1 MNPVGTQPAG
11 LYVHVP
17 FCSSVCPYCDFAVTI
32 AGEARRDAWAEGVVR
47 EAAMYSAGGLEV
59 ETVYFGG
66 GTPSTIPFERLAAI
80 AAGLRRHLEISSDA
94 WWHLEANPEDVSAE
108 TAAGW
113 RSLGFRFVSL
123 GVQSFDDRT
132 LAFLGRRHS
141 GAQAAAA
148 VGRLLEAGFDTVSV
162 DLIYGLDGQSGG
174 DWRRQLELAVGLGV
188 HHLSCYQLT
197 VHDGTVFGRRRDR
210 GLLRELAE
218 DDQAELFFL
227 THELLADA
235 GRPAYEV
242 SNFASAPEHRSR
254 HNLKYWTHA
263 PYLGLGPSAHSFAG
277 GRRWWNLAKLRLWQA
292 AVDGGAPPVAGEE
305 RPTPRELLLEHL
317 MLGLRTADG
326 IDPAALE
333 QRFGVDIV
341 ARNGGVVE
349 SLCASGHLE
358 RSGGRLRPTLRG
370 LAVAD
375 TLARSFDLET
385 GDDRGPA
392 AVD

>member
-1 MNPVGTQPAG
+1 MNLAGTQLAG

-17 FCSSVCPYCDFAVTI
+17 FCTSVCPYCDFAVTI
-32 AGEARRDAWAEGVVR
+32 AGEARRDAWADGVLR
-47 EAAMYSAGGLEV
+47 EAAMYSGSGLEFD
-59 ETVYFGG
+59 TVYLGG
-66 GTPSTIPFERLAAI
+66 GTPSTILPERLGAL
-80 AAGLRRHLEISSDA
+80 AAGLRRHFEISSDA
-94 WWHLEANPEDVSAE
+94 WWHLEVNPEDVSAG
-108 TAAGW
+108 AAAAW
-113 RSLGFRFVSL
+113 RTLGFRFVSL

-148 VGRLLEAGFDTVSV
+148 VRRLLEAGLETVSV
-162 DLIYGLDGQSGG
+162 DLIYGLAGQGTG

-210 GLLRELAE
+210 GLLPELAD

-254 HNLKYWTHA
+254 HNLKYWTHE

-292 AVDGGAPPVAGEE
+292 AVDAGAPPVAGEE

-333 QRFGVDIV
+333 QRFGVDLE
-341 ARNGGVVE
+341 ARNCGVVE

-375 TLARSFDLET
+375 TLARSFDLEA